1 MAGDAPPVP
10 GEGEWVS
17 RAPQRRVGVFA
28 LVAGA
33 VLALDIVTKVLVV
46 AEFEGREPVRVLGGV
61 AYLQVIRNPGAA
73 FSMASGLTVVFALFA
88 IGVVVA
94 LLCIAPRLRSAWW
107 ATALGLAFA
116 GASGNLVDRL
126 FRAPGPLRG
135 HVVDFVSV
143 LRPDAGFFPIF
154 NVADAA
160 ISCGAALV
168 VLLTLWGR
176 HYDGTVARAVWQR
189 SGPDQDTSAG
199 TAGERA

>member
-1 MAGDAPPVP
+1 MAGDATPAPV
-10 GEGEWVS
+10 EGEP
-17 RAPQRRVGVFA
+17 ANLTARRRLGVFS
-28 LVAGA
+28 LVAGG
-33 VLALDIVTKVLVV
+33 VLGLDIVTKVLAVLHL
-46 AEFEGREPVRVLGGV
+46 EGREPVRVLGGL

-88 IGVVVA
+88 VAVVVA
-94 LLCIAPRLRSAWW
+94 LGWIAPKVRSALW
-107 ATALGLAFA
+107 AVALGLALA

-135 HVVDFVSV
+135 HVVDFVSL

-168 VLLTLWGR
+168 VLLTLLGR
-176 HYDGTVARAVWQR
+176 SYDGTVVR
-189 SGPDQDTSAG
+189 SGWRRSDP
-199 TAGERA
+199 TAIDP